1 MSHYPTNYGNV
12 TVQANPWQNL
22 SSASGQYLV
31 VNNSVS
37 PNWTSSVKIQGKVQL
52 DEDADILFGDA
63 SLMET
68 LREIRIQIGML
79 TPDPRLEE
87 EFEELRACA
96 QEYERLRTKFL
107 EQKRVWDALKQ
118 QTF

>member
-1 MSHYPTNYGNV
+1 MSYYPTNYGNV

-22 SSASGQYLV
+22 SSASGQYII
-31 VNNSVS
+31 NNSVS
-37 PNWTSSVKIQGKVQL
+37 PTWTSSIRIQGKTVRL
-52 DEDADILFGDA
+52 DDDADIIFGDA

-68 LREIRIQIGML
+68 LREIQSQLGIL
-79 TPDPRLEE
+79 TPDPKLEE

-96 QEYERLRTKFL
+96 KEYERLRQKFL
-107 EQKRVWDALKQ
+107 DQKKVWETLKQ

>member
-12 TVQANPWQNL
+12 TVPANPWQNL
-22 SSASGQYLV
+22 SSASGQYY
-31 VNNSVS
+31 VNTSIS
-37 PNWTSSVKIQGKVQL
+37 PAWSSSTVIQGKTLQM
-52 DEDADILFGDA
+52 DEGADILFGDA

-68 LREIRIQIGML
+68 LREIRSQLGML
-79 TPDPRLEE
+79 TPDPKLEE

-96 QEYERLRTKFL
+96 KEYERLRQKFL
-107 EQKRVWDALKQ
+107 DQKKVWETLKQ